1 MLKKLFSYLKYYKKE
16 TILAIIFVVLETLLE
31 IVVPFLMNFILQNN
45 LGIFYGSNQVIT
57 KVNYVVVYSVGG
69 AMIGC
74 ALLAFLFGILGA
86 RYTAIC
92 GRGLGATLRDE
103 EYKAIQKYSFN
114 NLDNFRASSLITRL
128 TNDIT
133 IIQDSFCQSF
143 RASLRSPVLLI
154 FSLVLAFIVSPYLG
168 LIFLVA
174 IPVLAIILGI
184 LLKLVTPK
192 FKALQKIVDRLNR
205 TTQESIIAIR
215 TIKAYVKEDY
225 EQLKFNEVN
234 EDLRKTASSSFSL
247 IAMNMPTMQFVTYS
261 TIIALLVFGASFF
274 TQGLIQDVSEIST
287 FLSYIMQLLATMQML
302 SNVFMMINRS
312 SASVTRVLEV
322 IDTKSEIIDNVN
334 STSRINSGSIRFD
347 HVSFKYNKN
356 AKEYVLKDINF
367 NIKHGQYIGIIGQT
381 GSSKTTLVNLIERF
395 YDTTEGEIYIDNQN
409 IKDFSLKELHDKIAI
424 SFQGPLL
431 FSGTILDNLKWGNK
445 NASMEE
451 IIEAC
456 KITCSYDFIMNQ
468 LPNGFETII
477 GQTGS
482 NVSGGQRQRLCL
494 ARALLKKPKILILDD
509 SFSALDRITEA
520 QIKENLK
527 SLKDITKIVI
537 SQKVSAIEDADEI
550 IVLNEGKIE
559 NIGTHDELLIKDE
572 IYQNTYKIQNEGKLE

>member
-1 MLKKLFSYLKYYKKE
+1 MIKKLFSYLKYYKKE

-45 LGIFYGSNQVIT
+45 LGIFYGSDQVIT

-128 TNDIT
+128 TN
-133 IIQDSFCQSF
+133 
-143 RASLRSPVLLI
+143 
-154 FSLVLAFIVSPYLG
+154 VLAFIVSPYLG

-174 IPVLAIILGI
+174 IPILAIILGI

-381 GSSKTTLVNLIERF
+381 GSSKTTLINLIERF

-559 NIGTHDELLIKDE
+559 NIGTHNELLIKDE

>member
-1 MLKKLFSYLKYYKKE
+1 MIKKLFSYLKYYKKE

-45 LGIFYGSNQVIT
+45 LGIFYGSDQVIT

-234 EDLRKTASSSFSL
+234 EDLRKTAS
-247 IAMNMPTMQFVTYS
+247 
-261 TIIALLVFGASFF
+261 ALSKAGSRPPDESRSKAS
-274 TQGLIQDVSEIST
+274 
-287 FLSYIMQLLATMQML
+287 
-302 SNVFMMINRS
+302 
-312 SASVTRVLEV
+312 
-322 IDTKSEIIDNVN
+322 
-334 STSRINSGSIRFD
+334 
-347 HVSFKYNKN
+347 
-356 AKEYVLKDINF
+356 
-367 NIKHGQYIGIIGQT
+367 
-381 GSSKTTLVNLIERF
+381 
-395 YDTTEGEIYIDNQN
+395 
-409 IKDFSLKELHDKIAI
+409 
-424 SFQGPLL
+424 
-431 FSGTILDNLKWGNK
+431 
-445 NASMEE
+445 
-451 IIEAC
+451 
-456 KITCSYDFIMNQ
+456 
-468 LPNGFETII
+468 
-477 GQTGS
+477 
-482 NVSGGQRQRLCL
+482 
-494 ARALLKKPKILILDD
+494 
-509 SFSALDRITEA
+509 
-520 QIKENLK
+520 
-527 SLKDITKIVI
+527 
-537 SQKVSAIEDADEI
+537 
-550 IVLNEGKIE
+550 
-559 NIGTHDELLIKDE
+559 
-572 IYQNTYKIQNEGKLE
+572 